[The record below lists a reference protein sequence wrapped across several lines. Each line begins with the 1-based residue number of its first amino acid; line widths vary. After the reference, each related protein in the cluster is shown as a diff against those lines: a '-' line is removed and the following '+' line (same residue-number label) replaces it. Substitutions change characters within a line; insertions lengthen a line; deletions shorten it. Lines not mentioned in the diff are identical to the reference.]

1 MSGGLPGFAGSAGD
15 NCMMKGRVALVT
27 GASRGIGRHIA
38 DALTSYGARVIAP
51 SRAEMDLA
59 SADAV
64 GRYLDRLDLEI
75 DILVNNAGIND
86 LAGID
91 EIREQTM
98 QLTMR
103 INLLSPLQIIQH
115 FVAGMKDRRYGRIVN
130 ISSVWSLITKERRLP
145 YSASKSALN
154 GVTRT
159 LSVELAPFNVLVNG
173 VAPGYVN
180 TDLTR
185 QNNSPLEIAEI
196 AETIP
201 MKRLARPSEIAELVA
216 FMCSEKNS
224 YMTGQVV
231 VIDGG
236 FICK

>member
-1 MSGGLPGFAGSAGD
+1 
-15 NCMMKGRVALVT
+15 MMKGRVALVT

-185 QNNSPLEIAEI
+185 QNNSPLEIAAI

>member
-1 MSGGLPGFAGSAGD
+1 
-15 NCMMKGRVALVT
+15 MKGRVALVT

-38 DALTSYGARVIAP
+38 SALETHGARIVAP

-59 SADAV
+59 SAEAV
-64 GRYLDRLDLEI
+64 NRYLAGLGEQI

-86 LAGID
+86 LAGIEEATD
-91 EIREQTM
+91 EIMRRTM
-98 QLTMR
+98 Q
-103 INLLSPLQIIQH
+103 INLLSPLQIIRH
-115 FVAGMKDRRYGRIVN
+115 VTAEMKTRRYGRIVN
-130 ISSVWSLITKERRLP
+130 MSSVWSLITKERRLP

-154 GVTRT
+154 GITRT
-159 LSVELAPFNVLVNG
+159 LAVELAPFNVLVNG

-180 TDLTR
+180 TDLTV
-185 QNNSPLEIAEI
+185 QNNSPAEIAAI

-201 MKRLARPSEIAELVA
+201 MKRLSEPAEIAEVVA
-216 FMCSEKNS
+216 FMCSAKNS